1 MIPQIA
7 SLISAA
13 RRQGACAQA
22 LATLEA
28 AESLDQLE
36 QEGQLFVWVLWAA
49 DRGIMP
55 TALRN
60 RYYRWLNV
68 PASKKMLNTWEA
80 YNAAYGEVKRETI
93 RAARLWVET
102 GALS

>member
-13 RRQGACAQA
+13 RRKGACAQA

-36 QEGQLFVWVLWAA
+36 KEGQLFVWVLWAC
-49 DRGIMP
+49 DMDVLPRE
-55 TALRN
+55 LN
-60 RYYRWLNV
+60 RRYQRWRCSDLGY
-68 PASKKMLNTWEA
+68 SHGLE
-80 YNAAYGEVKRETI
+80 EIERETI
-93 RAARLWVET
+93 RAARLWIET
-102 GALS
+102 GAVS

>member
-1 MIPQIA
+1 MIPQIQ

-13 RRQGACAQA
+13 RRKGACAQA

-36 QEGQLFVWVLWAA
+36 QEGQLFVWIMWASERDILPKVIFKRYQLWV
-49 DRGIMP
+49 GYS
-55 TALRN
+55 N
-60 RYYRWLNV
+60 
-68 PASKKMLNTWEA
+68 
-80 YNAAYGEVKRETI
+80 YGPNNSSWIRRREEIERETI

>member
-1 MIPQIA
+1 MIPQIQ

-13 RRQGACAQA
+13 RRKGACAQA

-28 AESLDQLE
+28 AGSLDQLE
-36 QEGQLFVWVLWAA
+36 KEGQLFVWVLWAA
-49 DRGIMP
+49 DQEVMP
-55 TALRN
+55 KKIGD
-60 RYYRWLNV
+60 RYYRWRAHPQSEL
-68 PASKKMLNTWEA
+68 AEM
-80 YNAAYGEVKRETI
+80 KRETI